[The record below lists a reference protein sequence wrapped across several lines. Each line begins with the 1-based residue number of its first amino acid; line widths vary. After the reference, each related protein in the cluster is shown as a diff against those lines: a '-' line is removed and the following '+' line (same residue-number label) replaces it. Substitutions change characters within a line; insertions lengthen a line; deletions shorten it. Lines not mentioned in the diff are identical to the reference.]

1 MAANFAAN
9 SRYVFTGTRTWT
21 APDGTPIAYL
31 DRRFVPHPEAL
42 AGIAWRT
49 VAAGDRLDSVAAA
62 ALGDPELSWRVADA
76 NRAMLPRDL
85 TDVPG
90 TALRIA
96 LAEGIPGAPHV

>member
-1 MAANFAAN
+1 MATNFSAN

-31 DRRFVPHPEAL
+31 DRRFLPHPEAL
-42 AGIAWRT
+42 AGFASRT
-49 VAAGDRLDSVAAA
+49 VAAGGRLDTVAAA

-76 NRAMLPRDL
+76 NRGMLPRDL
-85 TDVPG
+85 TAIPG
-90 TALRIA
+90 TLLRIA